1 MTKIKKDEKS
11 GTYYF
16 VYSGGTH
23 PITKKRIQRK
33 RKGIKTYKE
42 AQEVL
47 RQVILEVEEE
57 KNYLPEISE
66 SFGTYAESWLES
78 KRVKLRPSTFNNYR
92 EILQYN
98 VLPYLSKY
106 KFDAI
111 TEDVL
116 QQHINTL
123 HFERKVSA
131 DTVRRAVQIT
141 RSIFKKASRR
151 RKIDMAIFDELN
163 LPREKS
169 IVETW
174 TPEEIKRFLD
184 TSKLKRPSRH
194 YIAYEISI
202 KTGLRMGEVLGL
214 EWKSI
219 NWEKRY
225 ITIRQ
230 TLCRIDDKGNYG
242 LEPEVKTVNSYR
254 NVNIP
259 ESLCESLR
267 KHKRLVE
274 RDKKEAGAKYNDLD
288 LVVCTKMGDWLP
300 PCNWRRGFHS
310 IRKQLGLPKIKP
322 HALRHTHATYLI
334 SIGVSPKIVQ
344 ERLGH
349 SDIKQTLGTYS
360 HALPSMQLEAA
371 DKMDL
376 LLKS

>member
-1 MTKIKKDEKS
+1 MTKIKKDDKT

-42 AQEVL
+42 AEQKL
-47 RQVILEVEEE
+47 KQVIIEVEKE
-57 KNYLPEISE
+57 KQYLPKITDT
-66 SFGTYAESWLES
+66 FGEYALTWLES
-78 KRVKLRPSTFNNYR
+78 KRVKRASTYINYR
-92 EILQYN
+92 EILEYN
-98 VLPYLSKY
+98 VLPYLAEY
-106 KFDAI
+106 KFDEL
-111 TEDVL
+111 TEEIL
-116 QQHINTL
+116 QKQINTL
-123 HFERKVSA
+123 YFVRKIA
-131 DTVRRAVQIT
+131 PDGIRRAVQLT
-141 RSIFKKASRR
+141 RSIFKKAARR
-151 RKIDMAIFDELN
+151 RKLDVSIFDELN
-163 LPREKS
+163 LPSENKR
-169 IVETW
+169 VETW
-174 TPEEIKRFLD
+174 TPEEITRFLD
-184 TSKLKRPSRH
+184 LSQIKRPSRH
-194 YIAYEISI
+194 FIAYEISI
-202 KTGLRMGEVLGL
+202 KTGMRMGEVLGL

-219 NWEKRY
+219 NWKERY
-225 ITIRQ
+225 VTIRQ
-230 TLCRIDDKGNYG
+230 TLCKIDEKGNYG
-242 LEPEVKTVNSYR
+242 LQPEVKTVNSYR
-254 NVNIP
+254 KISIP
-259 ESLCESLR
+259 KSLCESLL

-274 RDKKEAGAKYNDLD
+274 KDKKEAGAKYNDLD
-288 LVVCTKMGDWLP
+288 LVVCTKLGNWLP

-334 SIGVSPKIVQ
+334 SIGVNPKIVQ